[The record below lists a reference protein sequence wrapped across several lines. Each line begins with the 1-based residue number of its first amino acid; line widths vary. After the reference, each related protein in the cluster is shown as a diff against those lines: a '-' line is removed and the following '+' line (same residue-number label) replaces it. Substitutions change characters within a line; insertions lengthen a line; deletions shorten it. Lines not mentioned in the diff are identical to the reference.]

1 MQNCS
6 FGIKKL
12 ARIRP
17 QSDEHFDIVSLRCC
31 DARSMKRPPKKQ
43 RATRKHGADE
53 SAELFRAA
61 TKAGGE
67 SEPKVDKKVKKLA
80 KAFREDDPT
89 QDDHSKFKKIPRSL
103 A

>member
-1 MQNCS
+1 MLRGLDPFES
-6 FGIKKL
+6 PRDDVVRAAMKK
-12 ARIRP
+12 
-17 QSDEHFDIVSLRCC
+17 
-31 DARSMKRPPKKQ
+31 PPKNQ
-43 RATRKHGADE
+43 RATHKHGADE

-67 SEPKVDKKVKKLA
+67 SKPKVDKKLA

-89 QDDHSKFKKIPRSL
+89 QDDHSKSKKIPRSF